1 LSFWQQQLAIAI
13 DDNYET
19 QDKYSYIQEV
29 VSNLMMLD
37 AKSKSSR
44 LLTLPFMIRS
54 PLYDEFVFSC
64 ITCPVR
70 KVRKNTNEY
79 YDSIMLINKDENT
92 FKSNTF
98 SKGPCMVSEIE
109 LESSINTTGS
119 INVKWT
125 REYSNES
132 SIVMRDIDILYEKGK
147 VSDETTYVYRLNID
161 SMLLYRST
169 NDNTDQRKLIEDLS
183 HNMYKIPACV
193 FRSFAI
199 GIDSNSEDDYATG
212 NGYFD
217 TLTNKIYGYIYD
229 YFMDSDTG
237 DIDDTITTVG
247 SDDYDIGDDNDYD
260 IDNEYQNNSFNDND
274 DDIAVTGDATATTTT
289 IISDNDYYIDNGYQN
304 NSFND
309 NDDNIA
315 VTGDATTTTITII
328 SFYFISFYF
337 VMF

>member
-1 LSFWQQQLAIAI
+1 MSSCRYICLLLLLSFWQQQLAIAI

-98 SKGPCMVSEIE
+98 FQGSCMVSEIE
-109 LESSINTTGS
+109 LESSINITGS

-183 HNMYKIPACV
+183 HKYKIPACV

-289 IISDNDYYIDNGYQN
+289 I
-304 NSFND
+304 
-309 NDDNIA
+309 
-315 VTGDATTTTITII
+315 TII